1 MYYRIGFVLWDVKKK
16 KKFAELCFKVSADVP
31 SPGIPPRL
39 GVHPYHLSLSE
50 AGGKHLSLEKLS
62 YNLG

>member
-1 MYYRIGFVLWDVKKK
+1 MYCRIGFVLWDVKKK
-16 KKFAELCFKVSADVP
+16 KIAELCFKVSAGVQ

-50 AGGKHLSLEKLS
+50 AGGKHLSLEKL
-62 YNLG
+62 